1 MLEMADTLAENSHE
15 YWAKKKSQQLDALG
29 QYHRRCYSSL
39 LGTALSNAAA
49 NSLTQYRGIMLS
61 CTCFSSG
68 GAIHTQLL
76 AFSMLTERE
85 RNAQKEKAKELLRFL
100 QVNGFRVEG

>member
-1 MLEMADTLAENSHE
+1 M
-15 YWAKKKSQQLDALG
+15 
-29 QYHRRCYSSL
+29 
-39 LGTALSNAAA
+39 
-49 NSLTQYRGIMLS
+49 S
-61 CTCFSSG
+61 CTCCSLG

>member
-1 MLEMADTLAENSHE
+1 
-15 YWAKKKSQQLDALG
+15 
-29 QYHRRCYSSL
+29 
-39 LGTALSNAAA
+39 
-49 NSLTQYRGIMLS
+49 MLS